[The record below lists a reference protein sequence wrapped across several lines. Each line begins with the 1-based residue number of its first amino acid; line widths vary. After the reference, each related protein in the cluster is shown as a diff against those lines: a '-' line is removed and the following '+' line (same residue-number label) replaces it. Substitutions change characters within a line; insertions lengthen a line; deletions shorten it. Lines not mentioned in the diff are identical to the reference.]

1 MQRPSQSTSVAPQA
15 GVALEPCRRHAV
27 GQWTFIALCVQL
39 VTASASQAQILN
51 LQHYSNRDGLP
62 QTQGLALLQ
71 DSAGYLWIGTYGG
84 LSRFNG
90 REFKTYTSNDGLP
103 SNAVHSLHVDALGRL
118 VVGTAAGVC
127 LKVEDA
133 FECTGVEE
141 GLPHSR
147 VRDVYFDAD
156 GRAWISTDGGIA
168 VVDRIGG
175 SGSWPAQGRRALPR
189 SASASRSQRSTKRLW
204 PRAAQIDVT
213 SWRSP
218 GTASS

>member
-1 MQRPSQSTSVAPQA
+1 MQRHSQSTSVAPQA

-175 SGSWPAQGRRALPR
+175 SGSWPAQGAATISECVKIAKKYETPL
-189 SASASRSQRSTKRLW
+189 ASRRPDRCDVM
-204 PRAAQIDVT
+204 AQ
-213 SWRSP
+213 P
-218 GTASS
+218 GYLSLIHI